1 MIVVT
6 APTAQIGG
14 RVVEQ
19 LLAAGAPVR
28 VVARDPARL
37 SPTVRDRV
45 EVVAGSHRDR
55 AVVDEAFAG
64 ADAVFWLM
72 PADLQAP
79 SPEAAYVEPTRP
91 AVEAIAARGVGHVV
105 GVSALGRGT
114 AVAGRAGNVTG
125 SLAMDDLLATAAH
138 YRALANPSFMDN
150 TLRALP
156 AILDDGVLGSPLAP
170 GHRVPLVATR
180 DIADAAVALLLDR
193 SWEGSAEV
201 PLLGPE
207 DLSGEDMAATVADV
221 LGVPVRYEQ
230 TDPHGLEERM
240 LGFGASPAMA
250 RAMADMLVAKIE
262 GLDEGVR
269 RTPAN
274 STPTTFHQWC
284 TEVLKPAADTAR
296 G

>member
-6 APTAQIGG
+6 APTAQIGH

-19 LLAAGAPVR
+19 LLDAGAPVR

-37 SPTVRDRV
+37 SPTVRDHV

-55 AVVDEAFAG
+55 AVVDEAFTG

-79 SPEAAYVEPTRP
+79 SAEAAYVEPSRA
-91 AVEAIAARGVGHVV
+91 AVEAVAAHGIGHVV

-114 AVAGRAGNVTG
+114 PVAGRAGNVTG
-125 SLAMDDLLATAAH
+125 SLAMDDRFAAVTG

-156 AILDDGVLGSPLAP
+156 AILADGVFASPLAP
-170 GHRVPLVATR
+170 GHRVPMVATR

-193 SWEGSAEV
+193 SWEGFAEV

-207 DLSGEDMAATVADV
+207 DLSGDEMAAVIADV
-221 LGVPVRYEQ
+221 LGIPVRYEQ
-230 TDPHGLEERM
+230 TDAHALETAM
-240 LGFGASPAMA
+240 LARGASPAMA
-250 RAMADMLVAKIE
+250 RAMVDMLVAKTE

-269 RTPAN
+269 RTPEN
-274 STPTTFHQWC
+274 TTPTTFHQWC
-284 TEVLKPAADTAR
+284 TEVLKPAADAAR